1 TGLRDP
7 ASVSLLYRLIRPYF
21 ASIIAIISRVMK
33 SMGSSQMGSSQMLQQ
48 AIDDLAQ
55 WRAVRAA

>member
-1 TGLRDP
+1 M
-7 ASVSLLYRLIRPYF
+7 IRPYF